1 MNENVKEIIKQEE
14 IDSETIV
21 KLSKVYK
28 FEGKEISQL
37 DSAGLDDLTVEDLVW
52 AQKVINADGGFTLL
66 AETDTGFCM
75 NIASRGFTVEGKKLP
90 VEFYTKTLSAKDGV
104 KIKNKV
110 INYFFAEE

>member
-1 MNENVKEIIKQEE
+1 
-14 IDSETIV
+14 
-21 KLSKVYK
+21 
-28 FEGKEISQL
+28 
-37 DSAGLDDLTVEDLVW
+37 
-52 AQKVINADGGFTLL
+52 
-66 AETDTGFCM
+66 M